1 MKLAK
6 VSTSHIQAVTGTT
19 FVATLSS
26 LLFGYATAVIAGV
39 VGAIEHNFIAPRE
52 LSNTAAD
59 ALLGLTVCSALV
71 GTIVGALIA
80 RPTAAL
86 LGRKRPM
93 ILAAIMF
100 LVSAVGSAY
109 PEIGAANIGG
119 TGPDAIW
126 AFNLYRMI
134 GGIAVGVASMI
145 APTYVGEFAPSAVRG
160 QLGAYQQIAI
170 IGGMTIAYFV
180 NWGISLQGDDMWVF
194 ETGWRWMMLSLAI
207 PAMAFF
213 YLSFSVPE
221 SPSWLVKTG
230 RIEQARKLLARSAD
244 PDEVRSMLADLA
256 TTSPEEK
263 PAPLFAFGARVVL
276 VGVALSV
283 FQQLVGINTVLYYG
297 PEIFAKM
304 GYHMDEAFLGTL
316 VACMV
321 NFMSTMIVVLIVD
334 KVGRKPLLIFGGI
347 IMGVSMLALGS
358 LFHSQQAGAFGLAAL
373 CLYLAGFAISFG
385 PIVWIMMTEIYPA
398 PIRGQAMSL
407 AVASQWIANLLV
419 SGTFPL
425 LLGNDTLNGAWN
437 YAFPFWLYGSFGI
450 IAAFIVLRYVPE
462 TRGVDSDQ
470 LTALWRREDIA
481 ASSSG

>member
-1 MKLAK
+1 M
-6 VSTSHIQAVTGTT
+6 
-19 FVATLSS
+19 
-26 LLFGYATAVIAGV
+26 
-39 VGAIEHNFIAPRE
+39 
-52 LSNTAAD
+52 
-59 ALLGLTVCSALV
+59 
-71 GTIVGALIA
+71 
-80 RPTAAL
+80 
-86 LGRKRPM
+86 
-93 ILAAIMF
+93 
-100 LVSAVGSAY
+100 
-109 PEIGAANIGG
+109 
-119 TGPDAIW
+119 
-126 AFNLYRMI
+126 
-134 GGIAVGVASMI
+134 
-145 APTYVGEFAPSAVRG
+145 
-160 QLGAYQQIAI
+160 
-170 IGGMTIAYFV
+170 
-180 NWGISLQGDDMWVF
+180 
-194 ETGWRWMMLSLAI
+194 
-207 PAMAFF
+207 
-213 YLSFSVPE
+213 
-221 SPSWLVKTG
+221 
-230 RIEQARKLLARSAD
+230 
-244 PDEVRSMLADLA
+244 
-256 TTSPEEK
+256 
-263 PAPLFAFGARVVL
+263 VL
-276 VGVALSV
+276 VGIALSV

-347 IMGVSMLALGS
+347 IMGVSMLTLGS
-358 LFHSQQAGAFGLAAL
+358 LFHSQHAGAFGLAAL

-470 LTALWRREDIA
+470 LSRPVAYGKMGTFLISAVTFGGRSEWVLTDPPRCSAERQFRRIAPLPVPRVAPAAGPRAPWRESAPGA
-481 ASSSG
+481 ASQPACACC